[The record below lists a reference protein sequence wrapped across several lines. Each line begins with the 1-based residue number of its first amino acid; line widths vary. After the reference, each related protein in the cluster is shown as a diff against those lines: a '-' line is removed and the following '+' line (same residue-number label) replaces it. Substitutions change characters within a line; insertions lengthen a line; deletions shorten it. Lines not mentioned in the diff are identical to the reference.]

1 MSTTTFTAFALVAVI
16 GVLTPGL
23 DTMLILRHSL
33 LGGRRAGVATFLGIN
48 LGCLVWGTASIA
60 GLTALLTA
68 SQLAYD
74 VVRVAGAAYL
84 LWLGGSALWKSL
96 PRNQVAQTE
105 DVPAAPANLTSWTA
119 LRSGLTTNL
128 LNPKVGV
135 FYISLLPQF
144 LPAGAAAFT
153 WVRCWWPRTSPS
165 ACSGR
170 PRWCGSPAAHERCS
184 SGAGCAHG
192 WTGSRRQSW
201 SVWASSSRSRADRQA
216 S

>member
-1 MSTTTFTAFALVAVI
+1 MTTATFTAFALVALI

-74 VVRVAGAAYL
+74 VVRVAGAVYL

-96 PRNQVAQTE
+96 PRNQVPQTE
-105 DVPAAPANLTSWTA
+105 DLPVAPTGLTGWTA

-144 LPAGAAAFT
+144 LPAGPAAFAWGPLLVAT
-153 WVRCWWPRTSPS
+153 HISIGLLWSTALVWV
-165 ACSGR
+165 AGR
-170 PRWCGSPAAHERCS
+170 ARALFQ
-184 SGAGCAHG
+184 
-192 WTGSRRQSW
+192 RRR
-201 SVWASSSRSRADRQA
+201 VRAWLDRITA
-216 S
+216 TVLVGLGLKLAVEG

>member
-1 MSTTTFTAFALVAVI
+1 MSAGTFTAFALVALV

-23 DTMLILRHSL
+23 DTMLVLRHSL
-33 LGGRRAGVATFLGIN
+33 LGGRRAGVAAFLGIN

-96 PRNQVAQTE
+96 PRNQSPQPADLPVASTGGW
-105 DVPAAPANLTSWTA
+105 AA
-119 LRSGLTTNL
+119 LRAGLTTNL

-144 LPAGAAAFT
+144 LPAGPAAFAWGPLLVAT
-153 WVRCWWPRTSPS
+153 HISI
-165 ACSGR
+165 GLL
-170 PRWCGSPAAHERCS
+170 
-184 SGAGCAHG
+184 
-192 WTGSRRQSW
+192 W
-201 SVWASSSRSRADRQA
+201 STALVWAAGRARALFQRRRVRAWLDRITA
-216 S
+216 TVLVGLGIKLAVEG

>member
-1 MSTTTFTAFALVAVI
+1 MTIAAFSAFALVALI

-23 DTMLILRHSL
+23 DTMLVLRHSL

-48 LGCLVWGTASIA
+48 LGCLVWGTASVA

-96 PRNQVAQTE
+96 RRNQDW
-105 DVPAAPANLTSWTA
+105 DVDQAPGNPARLTTWTA
-119 LRSGLTTNL
+119 LRAGVTTNL

-135 FYISLLPQF
+135 LYVSLLPQF
-144 LPAGAAAFT
+144 LPPGPAAFAWGPLLVAT
-153 WVRCWWPRTSPS
+153 HISL
-165 ACSGR
+165 GLL
-170 PRWCGSPAAHERCS
+170 
-184 SGAGCAHG
+184 
-192 WTGSRRQSW
+192 W
-201 SVWASSSRSRADRQA
+201 STALVWLADRARALFQRQRVRA
-216 S
+216 WLDRVTATVLVALGLKLAVEGR

>member
-1 MSTTTFTAFALVAVI
+1 MSTAAFATFVLVAVI

-33 LGGRRAGVATFLGIN
+33 LGGRRAGVATYLGIN
-48 LGCLVWGTASIA
+48 LGCVVWGTASVA

-74 VVRVAGAAYL
+74 IVRVAGAVYL

-96 PRNQVAQTE
+96 PRNRVQHDSELPGTSVGLTG
-105 DVPAAPANLTSWTA
+105 PAA
-119 LRSGLTTNL
+119 LRAGLATNL

-144 LPAGAAAFT
+144 LPTGPAAFV
-153 WVRCWWPRTSPS
+153 WGPLLV
-165 ACSGR
+165 
-170 PRWCGSPAAHERCS
+170 AAHIS
-184 SGAGCAHG
+184 IGLLWSTALVWVAGRA
-192 WTGSRRQSW
+192 RALLQRQR
-201 SVWASSSRSRADRQA
+201 VRAWLDRLTA
-216 S
+216 TVLVGLGLKLAVEGR

>member
-1 MSTTTFTAFALVAVI
+1 MSSATFTAFALVALI

-33 LGGRRAGVATFLGIN
+33 LGGRWAGVATAFGIN
-48 LGCLVWGTASIA
+48 LGCLIWGTASIA

-74 VVRVAGAAYL
+74 IVRIAGAAYL

-96 PRNQVAQTE
+96 PRNQVAQPE
-105 DVPAAPANLTSWTA
+105 ELPSASAGLTSWAA
-119 LRSGLTTNL
+119 LRSGMATNL

-144 LPAGAAAFT
+144 LPAGPAAFT
-153 WVRCWWPRTSPS
+153 WGPLLVATHISIGLLWSTALVWIAGRARALFQRRRVRAWL
-165 ACSGR
+165 
-170 PRWCGSPAAHERCS
+170 
-184 SGAGCAHG
+184 
-192 WTGSRRQSW
+192 
-201 SVWASSSRSRADRQA
+201 DRITATVLVGLGLKMAVQG
-216 S
+216 

>member
-1 MSTTTFTAFALVAVI
+1 MSTATFTAFALVALI
-16 GVLTPGL
+16 GVVTPGL

-48 LGCLVWGTASIA
+48 LGCLIWGTASIA

-74 VVRVAGAAYL
+74 IVRIAGAAYL

-96 PRNQVAQTE
+96 PRNQVEQPEELPTTSAG
-105 DVPAAPANLTSWTA
+105 LTSWAA
-119 LRSGLTTNL
+119 LRSGMTTNL

-144 LPAGAAAFT
+144 LPAGPAAFAWGPLLVAT
-153 WVRCWWPRTSPS
+153 HISIGLLWSTALVWV
-165 ACSGR
+165 AGR
-170 PRWCGSPAAHERCS
+170 ARALFQ
-184 SGAGCAHG
+184 
-192 WTGSRRQSW
+192 RRR
-201 SVWASSSRSRADRQA
+201 VRAWLDRITATVLVGLGLKMAVQG
-216 S
+216 

>member
-1 MSTTTFTAFALVAVI
+1 MSTTTFMAFALVAVI

-33 LGGRRAGVATFLGIN
+33 LGGHRAGVATFLGIN

-153 WVRCWWPRTSPS
+153 WGPLLVATHISIGLLWSTALVWVAGRARALFQRRRVRAWL
-165 ACSGR
+165 
-170 PRWCGSPAAHERCS
+170 
-184 SGAGCAHG
+184 
-192 WTGSRRQSW
+192 
-201 SVWASSSRSRADRQA
+201 DRITATVLVGLGLKLAIQG
-216 S
+216 